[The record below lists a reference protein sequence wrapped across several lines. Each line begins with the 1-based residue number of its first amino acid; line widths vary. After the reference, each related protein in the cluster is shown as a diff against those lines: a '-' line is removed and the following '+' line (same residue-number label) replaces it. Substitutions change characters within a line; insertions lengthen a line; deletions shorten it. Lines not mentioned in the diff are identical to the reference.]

1 LLLVNLT
8 GGHIG
13 EGEGIGVAVF
23 LTFFFFFLTGFLVA
37 LDVLGFLVALEVL
50 TFFDDDGLAEL
61 FVSGFT
67 VAFFD
72 GVALLLGFG
81 FGVGVAACTF
91 VVNITE
97 HNNAAKTYFN
107 FILDSI

>member
-1 LLLVNLT
+1 VNLT

-67 VAFFD
+67 VA
-72 GVALLLGFG
+72 
-81 FGVGVAACTF
+81 
-91 VVNITE
+91 
-97 HNNAAKTYFN
+97 
-107 FILDSI
+107 

>member
-1 LLLVNLT
+1 LLVNLT
-8 GGHIG
+8 GGQIG

-23 LTFFFFFLTGFLVA
+23 LTFFFFLTGFLVA
-37 LDVLGFLVALEVL
+37 LEVLGFLVALEVL
-50 TFFDDDGLAEL
+50 TFFDDDGLVEL

>member
-1 LLLVNLT
+1 VL
-8 GGHIG
+8 
-13 EGEGIGVAVF
+13 
-23 LTFFFFFLTGFLVA
+23 GFLVA
-37 LDVLGFLVALEVL
+37 LEVLGFLVALEVL
-50 TFFDDDGLAEL
+50 TFFDDDGLVEL

>member
-1 LLLVNLT
+1 VNLT

-23 LTFFFFFLTGFLVA
+23 LTFFFFLTGFLVA
-37 LDVLGFLVALEVL
+37 LEVLGFLVALEVL
-50 TFFDDDGLAEL
+50 TFFDDDGLVEL